1 LNPPAGAGLLTWKT
15 SAIMEI
21 DIQRTI
27 LKKNLRAFIL
37 AIIFVVFISLL
48 LITYIYEDQLFGLT
62 KYHLAIIFSSVY
74 VLYMLF
80 NTLRQ
85 YHYIYFSDAG
95 DRIVLRYFPM
105 GVFTY
110 KKNSIEIGKNEF
122 AGYEKE
128 EQLFGFREK
137 LILKAKTGRGVAKYP
152 PVSITALNPK
162 EKKGLFQALDRLKI

>member
-1 LNPPAGAGLLTWKT
+1 
-15 SAIMEI
+15 MEI

-48 LITYIYEDQLFGLT
+48 LITYFYEDQLFGLT
-62 KYHLAIIFSSVY
+62 KYHLAIIFSSLY

-85 YHYIYFSDAG
+85 FHYIYFSDTG
-95 DRIVLRYFPM
+95 DKITLRYFPM

-110 KKNSIEIGKNEF
+110 RKHSIEIAKNEY
-122 AGYEKE
+122 AGYERLIH
-128 EQLFGFREK
+128 LFGYREK
-137 LILKAKTGRGVAKYP
+137 LILKVKTARGVAKYP
-152 PVSITALNPK
+152 PVSITALSGAEK
-162 EKKGLFQALDRLKI
+162 ENLFAALERLKG